1 MSDQPKILFEQVC
14 ALLHTLQHFKGKR
27 YGDAYCKRGEIF
39 SIFPNIARKWD
50 RLEKMMTDYTE
61 GKPIPHPEAEE
72 TIAETVADLAT
83 YSILWM
89 DWIRKNR
96 PAEYDAWQKR
106 IEKMTGE
113 QNG

>member
-1 MSDQPKILFEQVC
+1 MSDTEIQFTEVC
-14 ALLHTLQHFKGKR
+14 DLLQTLQLFKGAR
-27 YGDAYCKRGEIF
+27 YGNAYCKRGEVF

-50 RLEKMMTDYTE
+50 RLEKMMTDYIE
-61 GKPIPHPEAEE
+61 GKALPSPEAEE

-96 PAEYDAWQKR
+96 PKEYEAWQNR
-106 IEKMTGE
+106 IKTMTGSS
-113 QNG
+113 NV